1 MAGGPAGI
9 HHGSHRKLLWTSP
22 YHHPLPGSGIDA
34 IIVPTT
40 RGPDHLLNA
49 MRLAAE
55 LDCVL
60 VTLHSKHDTTAV
72 QSAQLLDAD
81 IDLMAIDITSSASFR
96 VPCWETSR
104 ILTNSPF
111 ARQTDL
117 SLKRNIGIMVS
128 RMASWSSVLFLD
140 DDLIFPADEDEP
152 DSHATEQ
159 AMNGAARAVRS
170 EERAVRAAAEKVREA
185 VELLETHN
193 AVALQVGGFP
203 DHSVVCHAYLS
214 SGGYQETFVGGGAIV
229 LAVGR
234 SRSFFPDIYN
244 DDWFFL
250 LNGDNRLQPVAT
262 VSHGKQRPGVVEQLE
277 FDPFRSPSRACS
289 EELGEVLAEGLYWLL
304 DQGEP
309 LTQATEGYWKSF
321 LKLRRQFIGRVLEMT
336 RVGGLEEGE
345 RRRRI
350 RALNGS
356 VEQLARISPEFCKTY
371 LEAWER
377 DRRLWQRHL
386 DRGYPRPAEWSE
398 IPGHLTQPGKPSLT
412 WHVRRKSAG
421 RRFGPGGC
429 LLSAGRA

>member
-1 MAGGPAGI
+1 MSGGQARL
-9 HHGSHRKLLWTSP
+9 HHGSHRKLLWSSP
-22 YHHPLPGSGIDA
+22 FHHPLPGNGIDA

-40 RGPDHLLNA
+40 RGPDNLLNA
-49 MRLAAE
+49 MRLAVE

-72 QSAQLLDAD
+72 RYAQLLDEDID
-81 IDLMAIDITSSASFR
+81 IDLMAIDITTSASFR
-96 VPCWETSR
+96 VPCWETSQL
-104 ILTNSPF
+104 LTNSPF
-111 ARQTDL
+111 VRQTDL
-117 SLKRNIGIMVS
+117 SLKRNIGIMLS
-128 RMASWSSVLFLD
+128 RMANWSSVLFLD
-140 DDLIFPADEDEP
+140 DDLIFPADDDEP
-152 DSHATEQ
+152 DCQATEQ
-159 AMNGAARAVRS
+159 APSG
-170 EERAVRAAAEKVREA
+170 EERAVKAAAEKVRDA
-185 VELLETHN
+185 VELLEMHN

-203 DHSVVCHAYLS
+203 DHSVVCHAYRRL
-214 SGGYQETFVGGGAIV
+214 GGDQEAFVGGGAMV

-262 VSHGKQRPGVVEQLE
+262 VSRGGQKPGVVEQLE

-304 DQGEP
+304 DQDKP

-321 LKLRRQFIGRVLEMT
+321 LKLRWQFIGRVLEMT
-336 RVGGLEEGE
+336 RAGRLEESE

-350 RALNGS
+350 RALNS
-356 VEQLARISPEFCKTY
+356 SLEQLARIRPEFCRKY

-377 DRRLWQRHL
+377 DRTRWQRHL
-386 DRGYPRPAEWSE
+386 DHGFPRPAEWSE
-398 IPGHLTQPGKPSLT
+398 IPGHLTKPGEPLLT
-412 WHVRRKSAG
+412 WYVRRKSAG
-421 RRFGPGGC
+421 HRFGSGGC